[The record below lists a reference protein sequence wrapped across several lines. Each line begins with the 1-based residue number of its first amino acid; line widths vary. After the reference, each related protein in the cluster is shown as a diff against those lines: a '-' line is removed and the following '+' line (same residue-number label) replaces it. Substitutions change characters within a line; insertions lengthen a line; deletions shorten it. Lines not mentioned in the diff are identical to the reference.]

1 MNYTKLCSNI
11 LKKIT
16 TLQPKLLIIILVFII
31 GLYFCLNYTHND
43 IIEGMNNKN
52 CPNVLIQHGN
62 KIYLYNSKKAKVPG
76 VNPIVFKNLEDY
88 VEFIKWTRSQHI
100 KCPIL
105 FLQHSYDAQG
115 NPSYKFSPSPLD
127 TQGGLPPS
135 MGYNQMSAT
144 SQSQP
149 EKSLLLDAGHDDMPY
164 NKNSY
169 PSYDPMNQYIGIDVP
184 LDKMFHDKETWA
196 ESDNPMDINWGGVD
210 FSKAVVDSGYYIDNT
225 VDPKGAGAQDLYS
238 NNSSKAIESSLTG
251 QPAVGA
257 TSSTSTSSKQS
268 SDVTQT
274 SLNGMYTQQNT
285 EGADVEQEENTE

>member
-1 MNYTKLCSNI
+1 MICSKLGSNI

-16 TLQPKLLIIILVFII
+16 ALPHKLIFIIVVFII
-31 GLYFCLNYTHND
+31 GFYFCLNYTHSRV
-43 IIEGMNNKN
+43 IEGMGSRN
-52 CPNVLIQHGN
+52 CQHGT

-144 SQSQP
+144 SQNQP

-184 LDKMFHDKETWA
+184 LDKMFHQKEVWA

-210 FSKAVVDSGYYIDNT
+210 FSKAVVDSGYYTDNT
-225 VDPKGAGAQDLYS
+225 VDPTGAGTQGQYS
-238 NNSSKAIESSLTG
+238 NNSSQAVESSLTG

-257 TSSTSTSSKQS
+257 TQSATSSKQS

-274 SLNGMYTQQNT
+274 SSNGMYTQQNT